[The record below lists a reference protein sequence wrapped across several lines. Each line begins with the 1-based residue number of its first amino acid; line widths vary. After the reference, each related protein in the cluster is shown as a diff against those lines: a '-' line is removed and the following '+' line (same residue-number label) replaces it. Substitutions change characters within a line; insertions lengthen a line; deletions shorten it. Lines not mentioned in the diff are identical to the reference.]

1 LIGQK
6 YSQVLRILL
15 PMLSKEPLPTWVI
28 TGNLGF
34 ALQGLAIDVQDVD
47 LQTDADGA
55 YEIER
60 RLSRYSVRRVAFSAT
75 DRIRSHFGALEING
89 IRVEIMG
96 ALQKFLPEGRWEEP
110 VDVNAHRRWVDWE
123 GMRLPVISITYEQ
136 QAYTIMGRTERSE
149 MLKQWLKE
157 ESNGQH

>member
-28 TGNLGF
+28 TGSLGF
-34 ALQGLAIDVQDVD
+34 ALQGMAIDVRDVD

-60 RLSRYSVRRVAFSAT
+60 RLSRYSVRRVAFSGT
-75 DRIRSHFGALEING
+75 DRIRSHFGALEIDG
-89 IRVEIMG
+89 IQVEIMG

-110 VDVNAHRRWVDWE
+110 VDVSSHRRWVDWE
-123 GMRLPVISITYEQ
+123 GLRLPVLSIAYEL
-136 QAYTIMGRTERSE
+136 QAYTIMGRTGRADR
-149 MLKQWLKE
+149 LKQWLE
-157 ESNGQH
+157 DGSNGQH